1 MDTLIRET
9 KPKPGQLPEIIPAQ
23 YWDPDSDD
31 GNGAY
36 EKIRGTRGAPRVL
49 LWGVDGAPLLTEEYP
64 GHMDMIDRAARL
76 LGKVSADD
84 GSLVTLGAIAD
95 AVVAAGATGTL
106 SAKLRRLTTDL
117 DALLTKVGEI
127 QASPTANTI
136 LARLK
141 DIKDGIPLTGSS
153 VVVGKVGIDQT
164 TDGTT
169 NKVSAENK
177 VSNGTTLDTWRN
189 NVQKTLL
196 ASAARTTATTSP
208 VQDNYNAR
216 GVVLTLNVTANPGG
230 AETLE
235 LRLYYRVGVTGGLF
249 AKMAIPAATNATYS
263 LIVCPGSSGTPET
276 AAAYKTYSLA
286 IPRQYVANVTPS
298 GAGSWTY
305 ELTATEIV

>member
-9 KPKPGQLPEIIPAQ
+9 KPKPGELPEIIPAQ

-49 LWGVDGAPLLTEEYP
+49 LWGADGAPLLTEEYP

-95 AVVAAGATGTL
+95 AVVAAGDVGTL

-141 DIKDGIPLTGSS
+141 DIKDGIPLTGSILGDETDKA
-153 VVVGKVGIDQT
+153 VTTNTDILTDYNATKTMQT
-164 TDGTT
+164 TLMVATNTSGIIKLEVDGSL
-169 NKVSAENK
+169 NSL
-177 VSNGTTLDTWRN
+177 NGGISLDSGKWYAFDIPVLADSVYNLQFSVNTTLQIKWI
-189 NVQKTLL
+189 
-196 ASAARTTATTSP
+196 
-208 VQDNYNAR
+208 
-216 GVVLTLNVTANPGG
+216 GG
-230 AETLE
+230 
-235 LRLYYRVGVTGGLF
+235 F
-249 AKMAIPAATNATYS
+249 
-263 LIVCPGSSGTPET
+263 
-276 AAAYKTYSLA
+276 
-286 IPRQYVANVTPS
+286 
-298 GAGSWTY
+298 
-305 ELTATEIV
+305 